1 MSAIRRETETSA
13 ASALCAAASRF
24 LATRRELVLAL
35 DAQNEPMATAD
46 SWRGIWPATCVAL
59 AYWGPLADEWRCSRF
74 QQQIVTF
81 HFKVNTGSAS
91 RPQSLG
97 LRS

>member
-1 MSAIRRETETSA
+1 V
-13 ASALCAAASRF
+13 RF
-24 LATRRELVLAL
+24 DWQAVLALAL
-35 DAQNEPMATAD
+35 DAQNEPVATAD
-46 SWRGIWPATCVAL
+46 SWRGIWPAICVAL
-59 AYWGPLADEWRCSRF
+59 AYWRPLAGEWRCSRF

-81 HFKVNTGSAS
+81 HFKANTGSAS